1 MKEEKMWDEKV
12 VIRLYFFCFVWYFVI
27 FSCICTVRNRG
38 WGSVLQKKTG
48 KNLEGIGFIR
58 IFATTKVK

>member
-1 MKEEKMWDEKV
+1 MKKLSFDF
-12 VIRLYFFCFVWYFVI
+12 IFFALSGILLFFRVFAP
-27 FSCICTVRNRG
+27 VRNRG
-38 WGSVLQKKTG
+38 WGSVLLKKKLG

>member
-38 WGSVLQKKTG
+38 WGSVLLKKTG

-58 IFATTKVK
+58 IFVTTKVK